1 MNQIDEGKR
10 RRRRRNRKKND
21 DNRTTSKPVD
31 SITNEK
37 NEVKVEKKIS
47 PKTVGESPDILDT
60 KEPDKPLTRTPVNNG
75 GASSSQ
81 DEVITNKTIPKSATL
96 SMTPKSELKTKHSND
111 YDYDNETENDNDRR
125 SDISPRKQT
134 LMRNKQNASNNN
146 TITNAKTNLKPN
158 FSPKSTH
165 VDEKI
170 SLFKF
175 KSSRILVFDKYNDLS
190 GRLLSHGE
198 FEIFQL
204 HNGDVT
210 YLSCGSSFIYPLL
223 PKLKILRIS
232 SNQFILPLVNP
243 ERYWKIFI
251 NSSDMKIISKLQMIL
266 EKVVEF
272 RNLVLTEQHDGISE
286 FSATETE
293 EIESSVEN
301 KREVS
306 GINIDSTLP
315 ESPPSVHLS
324 PNFQYSEL
332 QSPVKFEFPSLST
345 QLPTHNTKQ
354 GIPPSP
360 SNFHLSEYYGETLP
374 HSTATKNPYNIP
386 ISNSSVKSSQSFKF
400 NPNFMNQLPNS
411 NLKLNYNAN
420 IPTTLHSSHKKDED
434 LDSLLD
440 EYEESITQSISQSR
454 ISRSSSVRKLNL
466 ELEYKTRS
474 RRSSRS
480 ELYTSESN
488 WMEPSNVNFE
498 QKVERNDLNSTYKK
512 IYKSINLKDR
522 RLPTIEQSKSLNLKR
537 DNDIYKIIKEEKSFT
552 SRLFGW

>member
-1 MNQIDEGKR
+1 MNQIDEGKK
-10 RRRRRNRKKND
+10 RRRRRNRKKID
-21 DNRTTSKPVD
+21 DSKTNSKPID
-31 SITNEK
+31 GITK
-37 NEVKVEKKIS
+37 GKK
-47 PKTVGESPDILDT
+47 ET
-60 KEPDKPLTRTPVNNG
+60 KSETLLENN
-75 GASSSQ
+75 
-81 DEVITNKTIPKSATL
+81 TIPKNEPTPDIQTKVPTKPIESSVETNKDL
-96 SMTPKSELKTKHSND
+96 DVPKTISESQSKNPLTPKSTLKPKTSND
-111 YDYDNETENDNDRR
+111 YDIYDNYENEDRR

-134 LMRNKQNASNNN
+134 LMRNKQAVNDNN
-146 TITNAKTNLKPN
+146 TITNAKTNLKTS
-158 FSPKSTH
+158 FSPKSNH

-175 KSSRILVFDKYNDLS
+175 KSSKILVFDKYNDLS

-243 ERYWKIFI
+243 ERYWKISI
-251 NSSDMKIISKLQMIL
+251 NSSDVKVLNNLQTIL

-272 RNLVLTEQHDGISE
+272 RNLVLPEQDNDNFLIPEESE
-286 FSATETE
+286 DK
-293 EIESSVEN
+293 N
-301 KREVS
+301 

-315 ESPPSVHLS
+315 DSPPSVHLS
-324 PNFQYSEL
+324 PNFQYTEL
-332 QSPVKFEFPSLST
+332 ESPVKFEFPSLLARARTS
-345 QLPTHNTKQ
+345 
-354 GIPPSP
+354 SP
-360 SNFHLSEYYGETLP
+360 KAQPIANFHLNEYYKEIPT
-374 HSTATKNPYNIP
+374 TKNPYIP
-386 ISNSSVKSSQSFKF
+386 ISNSSIKSSQSFKF

-420 IPTTLHSSHKKDED
+420 IPTTLHAKKDED
-434 LDSLLD
+434 LDSLID

-454 ISRSSSVRKLNL
+454 ISRSSSYRMLNH

-488 WMEPSNVNFE
+488 WMEPNNLVDH
-498 QKVERNDLNSTYKK
+498 KPERNDLNSTYKK

>member
-286 FSATETE
+286 FLATETE

-332 QSPVKFEFPSLST
+332 QSPVKFEFPSLLT

-360 SNFHLSEYYGETLP
+360 LNFHLSEYYGETLP
-374 HSTATKNPYNIP
+374 HSTVTKNPYNIP

-400 NPNFMNQLPNS
+400 NPNFINQLPNS